1 MAHVYEGNHGRH
13 GALTKGR
20 SGVEKKRQSIAI
32 YLCIGI
38 EVDIVDAG
46 LFVHLAQQLHQVLSI
61 KS

>member
-1 MAHVYEGNHGRH
+1 MARVTERIHELH

-20 SGVEKKRQSIAI
+20 SDVEKKRQSIAI